1 MSAQQLSMAEIAPGV
16 TGEKIMKD
24 AADWRFKNYS
34 AYMAMKKK
42 AMERLAEGRR
52 TSIAELA
59 EEARYTMRL
68 NGYDGAFR
76 VNNTTRAGLAR
87 LMIAECPA
95 LAKAIETRASKADW
109 AS

>member
-1 MSAQQLSMAEIAPGV
+1 MQLSFGEISPGV

-24 AADWRFKNYS
+24 AADWRFRNYS
-34 AYMAMKKK
+34 AYMAMKRK
-42 AMERLAEGRR
+42 AVERLSEGRR

-87 LMIAECPA
+87 LMIAEEPA
-95 LAKAIETRASKADW
+95 LARVMETRPSKADW
-109 AS
+109 A